1 MNRVLCAG
9 FLAKLRIK
17 RGCTAGWA
25 CLVAVLSLLAAAQS
39 QSNRGTYE
47 VLHTFTNTPDGGH
60 ATSGLLRDTLGNLYG
75 TTSAGGI
82 QNFSACPSDYNYCG
96 VVFKIDTAGNETV
109 LYSFKGQPDGAT
121 PIAGLIQDSGG
132 NLFGTTT
139 DGGTSGEGAVF
150 KLDTAG
156 NESVVYSFAGA
167 PDGSHPQTVLVQD
180 PAGNFYGTTRS
191 GGTNNSGTIFK
202 LDPTGKETVLY
213 SFTGGADGSYPND
226 LLLDSSGNL
235 YGTANSGG
243 LQNCIF
249 LRNVN
254 KTTGCGTVFRLDA
267 NGAFTTLFSFPGDVG
282 PDAARPLGGLIADAA
297 GNLYGTTEFGGQPDC
312 SVSSPGSNNKTI
324 GCGTVFKFD
333 KTGAA
338 EGVLHRFVITDG
350 AFPAAGLA
358 IDPSGNLYGTTPS
371 NVFELETS
379 GNLTAQYDFTGG
391 TDGGSPEAP
400 LLRDSEGNLFGTTF
414 TGGNT
419 ACGSGC
425 GVVFEL
431 PATTSPVFNVVIMFT
446 GTGTGTVTSSPSGIS
461 CPTDCIS
468 AFPIGTTVTFTATPT
483 GGSTFGIWS
492 GTLPG
497 LQPCTTTNANVC
509 TVNSTQVVDAVFV
522 PPPPDFSV
530 SASAFTPV
538 SVNPGGS
545 ATSTITTTALGG
557 FSGSITLSCTVQS
570 SVALAP
576 TCSVSPASVNV
587 GTTSKLTVSTTG
599 PTASMVSPFGSGLLY
614 ATWMPVLGLMVGG
627 TSLMTRSRT
636 RKVRFRLV
644 CMLLA
649 GLLFQMACGGGG
661 NKGTPAGTYTIVLKA
676 VSGSLQHSVNP
687 NPTFTVQ

>member
-1 MNRVLCAG
+1 MKRVLYPG
-9 FLAKLRIK
+9 FLATLRIK
-17 RGCTAGWA
+17 REHPAGCA
-25 CLVAVLSLLAAAQS
+25 CLVAVLSLLAAAHS
-39 QSNRGTYE
+39 QSNPGTYE

-60 ATSGLLRDTLGNLYG
+60 PTSGLLRDTLGNLYG

-82 QNFSACPSDYNYCG
+82 QNFSACPSGYNYCG
-96 VVFKIDTAGNETV
+96 VVFKIDSAGNETV

-150 KLDTAG
+150 KLDTTG
-156 NESVVYSFAGA
+156 KESVVYSFAGT
-167 PDGSHPQTVLVQD
+167 PDGSHPQTGLVQD
-180 PAGNFYGTTRS
+180 PAGNLYGTTRN

-202 LDPTGKETVLY
+202 LDSSGNETVLH

-226 LLLDSSGNL
+226 LLLDSAGNL

-249 LRNVN
+249 LRNVSG
-254 KTTGCGTVFRLDA
+254 KTGCGTVFELTA
-267 NGAFTTLFSFPGDVG
+267 SGAFTVLHSFQSDVG
-282 PDAARPLGGLIADAA
+282 PDGARPLGGLIADAA

-312 SVSSPGSNNKTI
+312 SVSSPGSNPKTI
-324 GCGTVFKFD
+324 GCGTVFKLD
-333 KTGAA
+333 KTGA
-338 EGVLHRFVITDG
+338 ESVLHSFVITDG
-350 AFPAAGLA
+350 WFPVAGLA
-358 IDPSGNLYGTTPS
+358 TDSSGNLYGTTAT
-371 NVFELETS
+371 NLFELDTS
-379 GNLTAQYDFTGG
+379 ENLTQLFDFSGG
-391 TDGGSPEAP
+391 ADGGVPDAP
-400 LLRDSEGNLFGTTF
+400 LLRDSAGNLYGTAF

-419 ACGSGC
+419 NCGSGC
-425 GVVFEL
+425 GVVFEV
-431 PATTSPVFNVVIMFT
+431 PATTSPVFNVVITFT
-446 GTGTGTVTSSPSGIS
+446 GTGTGTVISSPSGIN

-468 AFPIGTTVTFTATPT
+468 AFPVGTTVTFTATPT

-497 LQPCTTTNANVC
+497 LQPCTTTNADVC

-545 ATSTITTTALGG
+545 ATSTVTTTAIGG

-570 SVALAP
+570 SLALAP
-576 TCSVSPASVNV
+576 TCSVSPASVNA
-587 GTTSKLTVSTTG
+587 GTTSQLTVSTMG
-599 PTASMVSPFGSGLLY
+599 QTASLVSPFGSGLLY
-614 ATWMPVLGLMVGG
+614 ATWMPVLGLMVGS
-627 TSLMTRSRT
+627 TSLMRRSRT

-644 CMLLA
+644 CSLLA
-649 GLLFQMACGGGG
+649 GLLFQMACGGGV
-661 NKGTPAGTYTIVLKA
+661 NKGTPAGTYTIVVKA

-687 NPTFTVQ
+687 NPTFTVR

>member
-82 QNFSACPSDYNYCG
+82 QNFSACPSGYNYCG
-96 VVFKIDTAGNETV
+96 VVFKIDSAGNETV

-150 KLDTAG
+150 KLDTTG
-156 NESVVYSFAGA
+156 KESVVYSFAGT
-167 PDGSHPQTVLVQD
+167 PDGSHPQTGLVQD
-180 PAGNFYGTTRS
+180 PAGNLYGTTRN
-191 GGTNNSGTIFK
+191 GGANNSGTIFK
-202 LDPTGKETVLY
+202 LDSSGNETVLH

-226 LLLDSSGNL
+226 LLLDSAGNL

-249 LRNVN
+249 LRNVSG
-254 KTTGCGTVFRLDA
+254 KTGCGTVFELTA
-267 NGAFTTLFSFPGDVG
+267 SGAFTVLHSFQSDVG
-282 PDAARPLGGLIADAA
+282 PDGARPLGGLIADAA

-312 SVSSPGSNNKTI
+312 SVSSPGSNPKTI
-324 GCGTVFKFD
+324 GCGTVFKLD
-333 KTGAA
+333 KTGA
-338 EGVLHRFVITDG
+338 ESVLHSFVITDG
-350 AFPAAGLA
+350 WFPVAGLA
-358 IDPSGNLYGTTPS
+358 TDSSGNLYGTTAT
-371 NVFELETS
+371 NLFELDTS
-379 GNLTAQYDFTGG
+379 ENLTQLFDFSGG
-391 TDGGSPEAP
+391 ADGGVPDAP
-400 LLRDSEGNLFGTTF
+400 LLRDSAGNLYGTAF

-419 ACGSGC
+419 NCGSGC
-425 GVVFEL
+425 GVVFEV
-431 PATTSPVFNVVIMFT
+431 PATTSPVFNVVITFT
-446 GTGTGTVTSSPSGIS
+446 GAGTGTVISSPSGIN

-468 AFPIGTTVTFTATPT
+468 AFPVGTTVTFTATPT

-497 LQPCTTTNANVC
+497 LQPCTTTNADVC

-545 ATSTITTTALGG
+545 ATSTVTTTAIGG

-570 SVALAP
+570 SLALAP
-576 TCSVSPASVNV
+576 TCSVSPASVNA
-587 GTTSKLTVSTTG
+587 GTTSQLTVSTMG
-599 PTASMVSPFGSGLLY
+599 QTASLVSPFGSGLLY
-614 ATWMPVLGLMVGG
+614 ATWMPVLGLMVGS
-627 TSLMTRSRT
+627 TSLMRRSRT

-644 CMLLA
+644 CSLLA
-649 GLLFQMACGGGG
+649 GLLFQMACGGGV
-661 NKGTPAGTYTIVLKA
+661 NKGTPAGTYTIVVKA

-687 NPTFTVQ
+687 NPTFTVR